1 MGRGMDCG
9 LRGPYMRLGPVI
21 VLCSWAR
28 HVNLIVTLSAQEN
41 KQKGLG
47 GGGGGRE
54 LTGKPIMTKLGV
66 VTFSGLVSHPGVASC
81 EGDWDKLQKL
91 RWVY

>member
-1 MGRGMDCG
+1 MGGNQLRWACLMGRGMDYG

-47 GGGGGRE
+47 AE
-54 LTGKPIMTKLGV
+54 N
-66 VTFSGLVSHPGVASC
+66 
-81 EGDWDKLQKL
+81 
-91 RWVY
+91 

>member
-1 MGRGMDCG
+1 
-9 LRGPYMRLGPVI
+9 MRLGPVI

-41 KQKGLG
+41 KQKGF
-47 GGGGGRE
+47 GGRE

-66 VTFSGLVSHPGVASC
+66 VAFSGLVSHPGVASC

>member
-1 MGRGMDCG
+1 MGRGMDYG

-28 HVNLIVTLSAQEN
+28 HVNLLVTLSAQEN

-47 GGGGGRE
+47 GGV
-54 LTGKPIMTKLGV
+54 GV
-66 VTFSGLVSHPGVASC
+66 
-81 EGDWDKLQKL
+81 EN
-91 RWVY
+91 

>member
-1 MGRGMDCG
+1 MGMGMNYG

-21 VLCSWAR
+21 LLCSWAR

-47 GGGGGRE
+47 GGVGAE
-54 LTGKPIMTKLGV
+54 N
-66 VTFSGLVSHPGVASC
+66 
-81 EGDWDKLQKL
+81 
-91 RWVY
+91 